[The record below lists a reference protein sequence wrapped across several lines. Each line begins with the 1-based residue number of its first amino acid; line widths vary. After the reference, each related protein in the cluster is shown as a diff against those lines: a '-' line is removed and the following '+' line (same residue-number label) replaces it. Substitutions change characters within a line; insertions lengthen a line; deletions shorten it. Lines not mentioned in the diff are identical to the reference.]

1 MGMCCACQGCCPLNG
16 CDIRRQQDE
25 ARATRD
31 GHDPKFEVH
40 GSRFRKP
47 RTSDLEPQTTS
58 VATVSLVSRGDLAGL
73 GTAGEV
79 DHYGDIEP
87 GVESL

>member
-1 MGMCCACQGCCPLNG
+1 MGMCCACQGCCPVNG

-25 ARATRD
+25 ARATRE
-31 GHDPKFEVH
+31 GRDPKFKVH

-47 RTSDLEPQTTS
+47 RTSDLEPES
-58 VATVSLVSRGDLAGL
+58 YLCRVFLDSLVRRYFGL